1 MSVTC
6 GHCQHFASSERCAIC
21 GRNLCHQCTVP
32 CPEWTAALGRIAELE
47 EKMRYLD
54 NIYNIPGLK
63 ERKARSA

>member
-21 GRNLCHQCTVP
+21 GRHLCYQCTVP
-32 CPEWTAALGRIAELE
+32 CPEWTAMQSRIAELE

-54 NIYNIPGLK
+54 NGFNIPGLK
-63 ERKARSA
+63 EREACKP